1 MWVRANSYGPV
12 PNFLFFQRP
21 PMSPVPQQ
29 VRLQNTP
36 RKLCNALYVSTQ
48 EARCDFRSP
57 VEIRLPHSSPM
68 ERHDFTQINEM
79 IRAQPSAA
87 KKRVLSYEG
96 GDGETQIGGTQK
108 LKKMM
113 KDRTNM
119 AK

>member
-1 MWVRANSYGPV
+1 
-12 PNFLFFQRP
+12 
-21 PMSPVPQQ
+21 MSPVPQQ
-29 VRLQNTP
+29 VRLTNTP
-36 RKLCNALYVSTQ
+36 RKLCNALFVSTQ
-48 EARCDFRSP
+48 EQKCDFRSP

-79 IRAQPSAA
+79 IRAQPAA
-87 KKRVLSYEG
+87 KKRVLSYE

-113 KDRTNM
+113 KDRTENM